1 MSGCIW
7 YVSKYVLT
15 PSAGD
20 PVGRGYGF
28 MREFARMG
36 YRTLIITSD
45 SMGKFNAPLAH
56 QAYVIEEREEITVCR
71 VRTFKYINAM
81 SMRRVLSWLDFE
93 FRLLWLPMAALPKP
107 DVIVVSSLSLLTV
120 LNVCWGQW
128 RSVATIVPT

>member
-45 SMGKFNAPLAH
+45 SMGKFNAPLAPSLRH
-56 QAYVIEEREEITVCR
+56 RRTRGDHCMPGPYV
-71 VRTFKYINAM
+71 
-81 SMRRVLSWLDFE
+81 
-93 FRLLWLPMAALPKP
+93 
-107 DVIVVSSLSLLTV
+107 
-120 LNVCWGQW
+120 
-128 RSVATIVPT
+128 